1 MADKQR
7 KAHRRGL
14 PVWSHFLIAIL
25 LVAVVQGFVVK
36 VYRVPSGSMEQTL
49 SVGQMILVNRTAGT
63 PERGDVWV
71 FNASEQWLGEPKPT
85 VDGPKSALKWA
96 AGVLGYGPGLD
107 HALVKRVIGV
117 PGDKVSCCD
126 LEGRLT
132 VNDEPLTEPYI
143 YDDVPFVAGVE
154 DCTTEPRS
162 RRCFAPITVPDDR
175 FLMLGDHRGDSSDSV
190 SKCRREDAASDCARF
205 ATADGLVGPVI
216 GVS

>member
-1 MADKQR
+1 M
-7 KAHRRGL
+7 
-14 PVWSHFLIAIL
+14 
-25 LVAVVQGFVVK
+25 
-36 VYRVPSGSMEQTL
+36 
-49 SVGQMILVNRTAGT
+49 
-63 PERGDVWV
+63 
-71 FNASEQWLGEPKPT
+71 
-85 VDGPKSALKWA
+85 
-96 AGVLGYGPGLD
+96 D